1 MKAGPAALPYSRKA
15 LQTLADTLK
24 IHRSM
29 VWLDPVTNR
38 ITIKQLGTTSQ
49 RFNMQNSYQE

>member
-1 MKAGPAALPYSRKA
+1 MKAGPSALPYSRKA

-29 VWLDPVTNR
+29 VWLDPVTNS
-38 ITIKQLGTTSQ
+38 IGIKQFTP
-49 RFNMQNSYQE
+49 QNRRVNLRDSYQE